1 MAVGMLLAGEAV
13 TENTYR
19 QVTEKMF
26 GSYPMR
32 EDQSPD
38 GLILHVAGPTD
49 EGFRTIEI
57 WETREAWERCRAA
70 RSAVPTPSLIVKPTL
85 RALEAPTAL
94 GRLVGPRIEV
104 PSTHQPKEEA

>member
-1 MAVGMLLAGEAV
+1 MLYAIVQDVPASWAHYAATAAGMCDPL
-13 TENTYR
+13 
-19 QVTEKMF
+19 
-26 GSYPMR
+26 
-32 EDQSPD
+32 PD

-94 GRLVGPRIEV
+94 GRLVRPRIEV